1 MGRFSYTKRMA
12 FLNTLKT
19 QTAGQH
25 TALEAQMDLSRH
37 FSSEQN
43 YRHLLIGFYRV
54 YAPLEDRLEKAV
66 NWQERGWDFEGR
78 KKTPWLEDD
87 LLALGMIHEEIKA
100 LPLTK
105 DLPEITSLA
114 EALGCLYVL
123 EGSTL
128 GGQFITKVLQRNL
141 PITASAGGRF
151 FAGYQEQ
158 TMPQWREFGQW
169 AETQATLD
177 PNLESRAVV
186 AAQQTFDSFARELNF

>member
-1 MGRFSYTKRMA
+1 
-12 FLNTLKT
+12 
-19 QTAGQH
+19 
-25 TALEAQMDLSRH
+25 MDLSRH

-43 YRHLLIGFYRV
+43 YHHLLIGFYRV

-87 LLALGMIHEEIKA
+87 LLALGMSHEEIKA

-128 GGQFITKVLQRNL
+128 GGQFITKVLQKNL